1 MTYDNI
7 KEEVLALGFV
17 EDFEDE
23 GRFLLALNR
32 ASNLLASEF
41 PKRKTLLLSH
51 QYVPPKQGTEYVGGE
66 GLSLMRGEIV
76 SFLYRRLDGAVG
88 FDEKTLPLPSGTG
101 TYTYTAETDGILTLQ
116 GDAEVYAVAVYP
128 EGTPL
133 SLCEVNLPYTE
144 YDISL
149 YAPMAR
155 MISAPPR
162 TVAGEDIEGA
172 SVEGLCIRLPREY
185 RGIFLVQ
192 YEKSPESIRQ
202 GRGEIEIEER
212 LFPLFA
218 LLVCAYLWLEDEP
231 ERAQYY
237 MALYREG
244 CERMKAA
251 RPTYTEK
258 RSTDVLGWT

>member
-51 QYVPPKQGTEYVGGE
+51 QYVPPKRGTESVGGE

-88 FDEKTLPLPSGTG
+88 FGEKTLPLPSGAG

-155 MISAPPR
+155 MISVRHGEPR
-162 TVAGEDIEGA
+162 RRCREDVRGA
-172 SVEGLCIRLPREY
+172 VREADQHPHDLDFRDQGLRHH
-185 RGIFLVQ
+185 
-192 YEKSPESIRQ
+192 RQ
-202 GRGEIEIEER
+202 G
-212 LFPLFA
+212 
-218 LLVCAYLWLEDEP
+218 
-231 ERAQYY
+231 
-237 MALYREG
+237 
-244 CERMKAA
+244 
-251 RPTYTEK
+251 
-258 RSTDVLGWT
+258 